1 MENIIADYFSRIIA
15 YFIFKRN
22 CFGGEMENEA
32 HDFQQAFAFYQ
43 RDFAAKSISAVKFA
57 V

>member
-1 MENIIADYFSRIIA
+1 
-15 YFIFKRN
+15 
-22 CFGGEMENEA
+22 MENEV
-32 HDFQQAFAFYQ
+32 HNFQQAFAFYQ